1 MSKSPSLSW
10 LGCPYDLWRADVAQ
24 LAEAQALGAC
34 QCGFESRRR
43 HKPHRVKLASLERVI
58 ALLGW
63 LATASAGVL
72 LLTQAVGW
80 NGSTLLAA
88 LHALT
93 PYLLAVTIPVAG
105 VANWRKR
112 HGLAVTSSVD
122 GPDEPI
128 RIFGVHPSTPIS
140 NFDGWIADLATF
152 DKLGST
158 GNGLVSTS
166 VQDFTVPG
174 SDHRGFVVSVVPAR

>member
-1 MSKSPSLSW
+1 M
-10 LGCPYDLWRADVAQ
+10 
-24 LAEAQALGAC
+24 
-34 QCGFESRRR
+34 
-43 HKPHRVKLASLERVI
+43 KLASLERVI

-80 NGSTLLAA
+80 DGSTLLA
-88 LHALT
+88 ALT

-140 NFDGWIADLATF
+140 NFDG
-152 DKLGST
+152 
-158 GNGLVSTS
+158 
-166 VQDFTVPG
+166 
-174 SDHRGFVVSVVPAR
+174 

>member
-1 MSKSPSLSW
+1 M
-10 LGCPYDLWRADVAQ
+10 
-24 LAEAQALGAC
+24 
-34 QCGFESRRR
+34 
-43 HKPHRVKLASLERVI
+43 KLASLERVI

-63 LATASAGVL
+63 LAAASAGVL

-128 RIFGVHPSTPIS
+128 RIFGVHLSTPIS
-140 NFDGWIADLATF
+140 NFDG
-152 DKLGST
+152 
-158 GNGLVSTS
+158 
-166 VQDFTVPG
+166 
-174 SDHRGFVVSVVPAR
+174 

>member
-112 HGLAVTSSVD
+112 HGLAVTSSVV
-122 GPDEPI
+122 GLG
-128 RIFGVHPSTPIS
+128 RCALPSTS
-140 NFDGWIADLATF
+140 
-152 DKLGST
+152 
-158 GNGLVSTS
+158 
-166 VQDFTVPG
+166 
-174 SDHRGFVVSVVPAR
+174 

>member
-1 MSKSPSLSW
+1 
-10 LGCPYDLWRADVAQ
+10 
-24 LAEAQALGAC
+24 
-34 QCGFESRRR
+34 
-43 HKPHRVKLASLERVI
+43 VKLASLERVI

-80 NGSTLLAA
+80 NGST
-88 LHALT
+88 
-93 PYLLAVTIPVAG
+93 
-105 VANWRKR
+105 
-112 HGLAVTSSVD
+112 
-122 GPDEPI
+122 
-128 RIFGVHPSTPIS
+128 
-140 NFDGWIADLATF
+140 
-152 DKLGST
+152 

>member
-1 MSKSPSLSW
+1 M
-10 LGCPYDLWRADVAQ
+10 
-24 LAEAQALGAC
+24 
-34 QCGFESRRR
+34 
-43 HKPHRVKLASLERVI
+43 ASLERVI

-112 HGLAVTSSVD
+112 HGLAVTSSVVGLGRCASTLDILID

-128 RIFGVHPSTPIS
+128 RIFGVHPSRRFPTSTVGLPTWRRSANWGPPETDSCRRRCRTSPSEEAITAASSSALFQLAEQLPKRTP
-140 NFDGWIADLATF
+140 TM
-152 DKLGST
+152 
-158 GNGLVSTS
+158 
-166 VQDFTVPG
+166 
-174 SDHRGFVVSVVPAR
+174 

>member
-1 MSKSPSLSW
+1 M
-10 LGCPYDLWRADVAQ
+10 
-24 LAEAQALGAC
+24 
-34 QCGFESRRR
+34 
-43 HKPHRVKLASLERVI
+43 KLASLERVI

-112 HGLAVTSSVD
+112 HGLAVTSSVVGLGRCASTLDILID

-152 DKLGST
+152 GKLGSPET
-158 GNGLVSTS
+158 DSCRRRCRTS
-166 VQDFTVPG
+166 PSQEAITAASSSALFQLAEQLPKRTPTM
-174 SDHRGFVVSVVPAR
+174 

>member
-1 MSKSPSLSW
+1 M
-10 LGCPYDLWRADVAQ
+10 
-24 LAEAQALGAC
+24 
-34 QCGFESRRR
+34 
-43 HKPHRVKLASLERVI
+43 ASLERVI

-80 NGSTLLAA
+80 DGSTLLA
-88 LHALT
+88 ALT

-128 RIFGVHPSTPIS
+128 RIFGVHPSRRFPTSTVGLPTWRRSANWGPPETDSCRRRCRTSPSEEAITAASSSALFQLAEQLPKRTP
-140 NFDGWIADLATF
+140 TM
-152 DKLGST
+152 
-158 GNGLVSTS
+158 
-166 VQDFTVPG
+166 
-174 SDHRGFVVSVVPAR
+174 

>member
-1 MSKSPSLSW
+1 M
-10 LGCPYDLWRADVAQ
+10 
-24 LAEAQALGAC
+24 
-34 QCGFESRRR
+34 
-43 HKPHRVKLASLERVI
+43 I

-72 LLTQAVGW
+72 LLSQAVGW

-112 HGLAVTSSVD
+112 HGLAVTSSVVGLGRCASTLDILID

-140 NFDGWIADLATF
+140 NFDG
-152 DKLGST
+152 
-158 GNGLVSTS
+158 
-166 VQDFTVPG
+166 
-174 SDHRGFVVSVVPAR
+174 